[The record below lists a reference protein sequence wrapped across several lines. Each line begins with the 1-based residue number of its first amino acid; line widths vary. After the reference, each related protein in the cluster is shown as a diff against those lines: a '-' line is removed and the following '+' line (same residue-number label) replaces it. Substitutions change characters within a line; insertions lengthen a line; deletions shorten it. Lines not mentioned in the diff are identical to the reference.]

1 MVQHLDNRLA
11 IFVEVTRGAPG
22 YKSPQNTSPA
32 LRLNEGHK
40 LADFYSATTA
50 KRSRFCGPIL
60 LRVLHLAIGHQDTD
74 ILGLSLPVGTKLI
87 GATSDHLVVET
98 SRLPLP
104 VGSEVKIQMNYSAL
118 MHAMAAPDI
127 DISLQDDP
135 PTGFPRRTEGKFGH
149 LVQV

>member
-1 MVQHLDNRLA
+1 
-11 IFVEVTRGAPG
+11 
-22 YKSPQNTSPA
+22 
-32 LRLNEGHK
+32 
-40 LADFYSATTA
+40 
-50 KRSRFCGPIL
+50 L

-104 VGSEVKIQMNYSAL
+104 VGSEVKIQMNYNAL
-118 MHAMAAPDI
+118 MHAMAVPDI
-127 DISLQDDP
+127 DISLLDHP
-135 PTGFPRRTEGKFGH
+135 PTGFPRRTEGKFEH